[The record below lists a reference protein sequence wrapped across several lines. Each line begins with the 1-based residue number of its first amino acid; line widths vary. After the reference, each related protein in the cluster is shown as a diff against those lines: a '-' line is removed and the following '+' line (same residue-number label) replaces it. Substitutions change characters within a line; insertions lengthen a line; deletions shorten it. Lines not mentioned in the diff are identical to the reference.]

1 MMASVLRIGLFVVAV
16 ALTGPSLAANPSG
29 SVVAVVQSAH
39 IDGKTGQQVLEP
51 EAPVYSGDKINTGQV
66 GTAQIRFRDNTK
78 LVVGPNSSM
87 VIDAFV
93 FNDNNTA
100 REVSINALKGA
111 FRFIT
116 GDSRKDA
123 YKITTPTATIGV
135 RGTEFDIA
143 IEREGT
149 TRIANF
155 EGTTHLC
162 KRNADGSVNAA
173 TCADVSQQ
181 CTLSVIRP
189 TQQKVQPYSNTDV
202 EFRNRQLKY
211 YFPYVRSQEGL
222 MKDFKVDLAPCHLDD
237 VALPA
242 AGNGSSGTGPGPHPP
257 PSPPSPGPVGAP
269 SPPAADPSPL
279 QSQGYSRPDY
289 R

>member
-1 MMASVLRIGLFVVAV
+1 MASVARIGVFVAAV
-16 ALTGPSLAANPSG
+16 ALAGPSLAANPSG

-39 IDGKTGQQVLEP
+39 IDGKTGQQILEP
-51 EAPVYSGDKINTGQV
+51 AAPVYSGDRIDTGSV
-66 GTAQIRFRDNTK
+66 GTAQIKFRDNTK

-100 REVSINALKGA
+100 RQVSINALKGA

-143 IEREGT
+143 IESGGT

-155 EGTTHLC
+155 EGATHLC
-162 KRNADGSVNAA
+162 KRNADGSVDAA
-173 TCADVSQQ
+173 SCADVSQQ

-211 YFPYVRSQEGL
+211 YFPYVRSQQEL
-222 MKDFKVDLAPCHLDD
+222 MKDFKVDLAPCHLDQ
-237 VALPA
+237 VALPG
-242 AGNGSSGTGPGPHPP
+242 AGNGPTGPGPTPQPP
-257 PSPPSPGPVGAP
+257 FVPQAPGPLPAP
-269 SPPAADPSPL
+269 QPPTPGPL
-279 QSQGYSRPDY
+279 NDSNYSRPNY